1 MVSEGE
7 VLFVIDFAK
16 NFSHVYQDEPQS
28 AHWDR
33 MQSTMHPVVSYYKC
47 ACGSTI
53 TDELMFFTADL
64 KHDAQAVETFEK
76 RTIEHLKER
85 NVNLKCI
92 YEFSDN
98 CSGQYK
104 SKNPF
109 KILSESNIPLMRNFH
124 CEKHRKCVADGT
136 VGRTN
141 QYVYCAIKTKGE
153 VITNAHAL
161 AEFCRNQLEIDPPI
175 GVCVH
180 YQHHFF
186 FIESIDRSSDV
197 EATTLQDTRK
207 VHSI

>member
-1 MVSEGE
+1 MFIGTDGKAQKTINNKRCSAFERDTETNPFKELLQQYLHDVCTMHTHLFHLEWQIMQFGNLIETIQEGE

-16 NFSHVYQDEPQS
+16 NFSHVFQDEPQS

-33 MQSTMHPVVSYYKC
+33 MQSTMYPLVSYYKC
-47 ACGSTI
+47 ICGSTI

-64 KHDAQAVETFEK
+64 KHNAQAIENFEK
-76 RTIEHLKER
+76 RTTEHLKER

-109 KILSESNIPLMRNFH
+109 KILSESNIPIMRNFH

-141 QYVYCAIKTKGE
+141 QFVYCAI
-153 VITNAHAL
+153 
-161 AEFCRNQLEIDPPI
+161 
-175 GVCVH
+175 
-180 YQHHFF
+180 
-186 FIESIDRSSDV
+186 
-197 EATTLQDTRK
+197 
-207 VHSI
+207 